1 MKLQI
6 AHPVYMK
13 FVLPAVLLL
22 FSLAFFTA
30 WLSDRG
36 RRFLVSC
43 GVCFLLIGLAML
55 VQLGNFPA
63 DDRLNTVLSAAFY
76 VGGTLVGGYG
86 ILQRSGLRLTSA
98 FYILS
103 FALIVGGV
111 WYFCYVESNLLAR
124 VYVLNLGMAT
134 LILSFAWRA
143 RRLFKGP
150 LVDKL
155 LLVMLVLVAL
165 QLVPRT
171 LLTARSLLGE
181 VDGENF
187 AATVFWQWTVFSTA
201 IAAVLTGF
209 ALLAAAGHDRI
220 GELSHERD
228 SDPLTGLLN
237 RRGLEMRYNALSHT
251 KRGASGWVA
260 VCDIDYF
267 KALNDDYGHAAGDAV
282 LQEFAG
288 ILRKLLGER
297 SLIARTGGE
306 EFVICLHDMQADNVL
321 ELMEGVRRNIET
333 HRFQR
338 LSDETSVTCSIGC
351 VRLQEQG
358 DLWQAVDKAD
368 KVLYAAKKD
377 GRNRTYVEAAG
388 LSRAP

>member
-1 MKLQI
+1 
-6 AHPVYMK
+6 
-13 FVLPAVLLL
+13 
-22 FSLAFFTA
+22 
-30 WLSDRG
+30 
-36 RRFLVSC
+36 
-43 GVCFLLIGLAML
+43 
-55 VQLGNFPA
+55 
-63 DDRLNTVLSAAFY
+63 
-76 VGGTLVGGYG
+76 
-86 ILQRSGLRLTSA
+86 
-98 FYILS
+98 
-103 FALIVGGV
+103 
-111 WYFCYVESNLLAR
+111 
-124 VYVLNLGMAT
+124 
-134 LILSFAWRA
+134 
-143 RRLFKGP
+143 
-150 LVDKL
+150 
-155 LLVMLVLVAL
+155 
-165 QLVPRT
+165 
-171 LLTARSLLGE
+171 
-181 VDGENF
+181 
-187 AATVFWQWTVFSTA
+187 
-201 IAAVLTGF
+201 
-209 ALLAAAGHDRI
+209 
-220 GELSHERD
+220 
-228 SDPLTGLLN
+228 
-237 RRGLEMRYNALSHT
+237 MRYNALSHT

-388 LSRAP
+388 LSRVP

>member
-1 MKLQI
+1 
-6 AHPVYMK
+6 
-13 FVLPAVLLL
+13 
-22 FSLAFFTA
+22 
-30 WLSDRG
+30 
-36 RRFLVSC
+36 
-43 GVCFLLIGLAML
+43 ML

-171 LLTARSLLGE
+171 LLTARSCSAKSTVRISRRRSSGNGRCFPRPSPRFSPASPCWRRLGMT
-181 VDGENF
+181 VSASFPMNVT
-187 AATVFWQWTVFSTA
+187 AT
-201 IAAVLTGF
+201 
-209 ALLAAAGHDRI
+209 R
-220 GELSHERD
+220 
-228 SDPLTGLLN
+228 
-237 RRGLEMRYNALSHT
+237 
-251 KRGASGWVA
+251 
-260 VCDIDYF
+260 
-267 KALNDDYGHAAGDAV
+267 
-282 LQEFAG
+282 
-288 ILRKLLGER
+288 
-297 SLIARTGGE
+297 
-306 EFVICLHDMQADNVL
+306 
-321 ELMEGVRRNIET
+321 
-333 HRFQR
+333 
-338 LSDETSVTCSIGC
+338 
-351 VRLQEQG
+351 
-358 DLWQAVDKAD
+358 
-368 KVLYAAKKD
+368 
-377 GRNRTYVEAAG
+377 
-388 LSRAP
+388 